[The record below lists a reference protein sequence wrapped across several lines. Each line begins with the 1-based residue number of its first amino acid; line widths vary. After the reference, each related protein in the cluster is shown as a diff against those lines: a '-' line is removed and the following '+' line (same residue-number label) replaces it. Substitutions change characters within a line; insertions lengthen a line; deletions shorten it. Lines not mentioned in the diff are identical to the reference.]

1 MLNYNEKIANK
12 ILKDN
17 GELNRKIQE
26 IETKNAHLNEA
37 LRSARYE
44 ISILHNEIQNKNEIY
59 TKDINNFEEMKKD
72 FERQIKN
79 QDERISRLIYQ
90 LSYKNEEDNK
100 PKEIVPIVPKEIK
113 KTSVILNQS
122 PVKGKNVKGKE
133 RYKIYTIHY
142 SFY

>member
-1 MLNYNEKIANK
+1 LLNYNEKIANK

-26 IETKNAHLNEA
+26 IEKKNAHLNEA
-37 LRSARYE
+37 LTSARYE
-44 ISILHNEIQNKNEIY
+44 ISILHNEIQNKNEIH

-72 FERQIKN
+72 FERQIKD
-79 QDERISRLIYQ
+79 QDERISKLIYQ
-90 LSYKNEEDNK
+90 LNYKNEDNE
-100 PKEIVPIVPKEIK
+100 PKEIVPKEIK
-113 KTSVILNQS
+113 KTSVKLNQS

-142 SFY
+142 SCD

>member
-26 IETKNAHLNEA
+26 IEKKNAHLNEA
-37 LRSARYE
+37 LTSARYE
-44 ISILHNEIQNKNEIY
+44 ISILHNEIQNKNEIH

-72 FERQIKN
+72 FERQIKD
-79 QDERISRLIYQ
+79 QDERISKLIYQ
-90 LSYKNEEDNK
+90 LNYKNEDNE
-100 PKEIVPIVPKEIK
+100 PKEIVPKEIK
-113 KTSVILNQS
+113 KTSVKLNQS

-142 SFY
+142 SCD